1 MLPLCDTS
9 FSGVQ
14 ERKQVFY
21 YSKVEKLSNIY
32 AYQICFGG
40 SYRLGFKP
48 VKLPENVYHYGLI
61 VRDGVQGGTSSS
73 IYRLW
78 NMGAEYDDEISQG
91 VNYSNWLQIK

>member
-14 ERKQVFY
+14 ERKRVFN

-48 VKLPENVYHYGLI
+48 VKLTETVYHYGLI
-61 VRDGVQGGTSSS
+61 VRDGVRGGTSSS
-73 IYRLW
+73 IYRRW

>member
-1 MLPLCDTS
+1 MLPLCDTP

-14 ERKQVFY
+14 ERKRVFN

-48 VKLPENVYHYGLI
+48 VKLNETVYHYGLI
-61 VRDGVQGGTSSS
+61 VRDGVRGGTSSS
-73 IYRLW
+73 IYRRW
-78 NMGAEYDDEISQG
+78 NMGAEYYNEIS
-91 VNYSNWLQIK
+91 